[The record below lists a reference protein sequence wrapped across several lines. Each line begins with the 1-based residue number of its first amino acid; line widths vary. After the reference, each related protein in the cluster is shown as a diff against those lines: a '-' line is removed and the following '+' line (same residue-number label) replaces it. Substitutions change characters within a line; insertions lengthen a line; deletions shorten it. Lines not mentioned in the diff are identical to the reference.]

1 MAPGSSDPLIK
12 AADEYFD
19 ALIKSRFIEMFD
31 GDYDYRPLGD
41 LFKTSSGGTPLKS
54 KQEYYREGD
63 TPWLTSG
70 EINKL
75 HITSANTRITRLALE
90 ETSAKIPPIGSVLVS
105 MYGSIGYA
113 GILEFES
120 AINQAICAI
129 HPNEHFVPIWLCYY
143 IRSKKD
149 DLTNQGAGAALTN
162 ISQEKIR
169 KLKVMCPPAELQNQF
184 ADFVKQVDKSKLVF
198 REMVSKLDELVRA
211 RFIELFGEVNQ
222 NSKQWKLHELNDL
235 FDLQMGKTPSRDNQ
249 GYWKNG
255 THSWVS
261 ISDMPTN
268 NNFISGNTK
277 EKISDLAVKESGI
290 KRIPEWT
297 VLMSFKLSIGK
308 VAITTT
314 PMYTNE
320 AIMAFIDRDKTVNNL
335 FLSYLLKQ
343 LNWTIGANKAVKG
356 TTLNKST
363 IKHIKIPLPPLEL
376 QNQFADF
383 VKQVDKL
390 KSEILEG
397 VKKLRIP
404 Q

>member
-1 MAPGSSDPLIK
+1 MAPGSSDLLIK
-12 AADEYFD
+12 SADEYFD

-198 REMVSKLDELVRA
+198 REMVSKLDELIKA
-211 RFIELFGEVNQ
+211 RFIEMFSACNTTPLTHLANITMGQSPESSSYNNLGRGIPFFQ
-222 NSKQWKLHELNDL
+222 
-235 FDLQMGKTPSRDNQ
+235 GKTEFEDTFVRINQ
-249 GYWKNG
+249 YCDSPK
-255 THSWVS
+255 
-261 ISDMPTN
+261 
-268 NNFISGNTK
+268 
-277 EKISDLAVKESGI
+277 
-290 KRIPEWT
+290 KRAAPMDI
-297 VLMSFKLSIGK
+297 LMSVRAPVGSVNITPVECCIGRGLAAISPKDNVNVWFLFYALKIIEKEVADLGVGSTFK
-308 VAITTT
+308 AI
-314 PMYTNE
+314 
-320 AIMAFIDRDKTVNNL
+320 
-335 FLSYLLKQ
+335 
-343 LNWTIGANKAVKG
+343 NKA
-356 TTLNKST
+356 NMDE
-363 IKHIKIPLPPLEL
+363 IMLPDPPPYL